1 MLDTIKN
8 QQFSRWIPVAL
19 LVLPWLN
26 PYAAGPSPD
35 AWPLLISAFCGFILW
50 ALKRR
55 LRIEIIASAWMLAAT
70 VSAVMG
76 LLQYFLLADGLT
88 PWLSQPSPGTAFANL
103 RQRNQFATLTSI
115 GLAALIG
122 WLALQPPGDRAPWW
136 PKYIALILALG
147 NAVSSSR
154 TGFLQWVLI
163 LALTAWWM
171 FPNRRRL
178 AVFAF
183 QAMLTYLIASVLMPQ
198 LLEFL
203 TGIDT
208 GGLMGRLADAP
219 SCESRTALWSNVVT
233 LIGQKPWFG
242 WGWGELKYAHF
253 VTLFPGVRFCG
264 MLGNAHNLPLHM
276 AVTLGIP
283 LTLLV
288 CGGFSWWVIRQR
300 PWGETEP
307 ARQLAWGV
315 LAVILLHSLVEYP
328 LWYGHFQIAFGLCIW
343 ILWSSNPRGIF
354 QKFELNRFSA
364 LKFQAPLA
372 ITLIAFWFYSAWDYQ
387 RVSQLYMAPQARD
400 AAYRDDTL
408 EKVGNSWLFSD
419 HVRFAELGSN
429 SLTANNAQV
438 NYDLATKLLHFSP
451 EPRVIEK
458 AITSALLLGKTE
470 SALENLIRYRS
481 AFPASF
487 ARWSK
492 ANQQL
497 LSGLPA
503 VNVDS
508 DVQMPP

>member
-1 MLDTIKN
+1 M
-8 QQFSRWIPVAL
+8 VA
-19 LVLPWLN
+19 
-26 PYAAGPSPD
+26 AA
-35 AWPLLISAFCGFILW
+35 I
-50 ALKRR
+50 
-55 LRIEIIASAWMLAAT
+55 
-70 VSAVMG
+70 SAVMG

-88 PWLSQPSPGTAFANL
+88 PLLSQPSPGTAFANL
-103 RQRNQFATLTSI
+103 HQRNQFATLTSI
-115 GLAALIG
+115 GLVALIG
-122 WLALQPPGDRAPWW
+122 WLALQPPSDRAAWW
-136 PKYIALILALG
+136 PKYIALILAFG

-154 TGFLQWVLI
+154 TGFLQWALV
-163 LALTAWWM
+163 LALTAWWT

-178 AVFAF
+178 TVFAF
-183 QAMLTYLIASVLMPQ
+183 QAMLTYLIASF
-198 LLEFL
+198 LLPHLLKFL

-208 GGLMGRLADAP
+208 GGLLGRLADRP
-219 SCESRTALWSNVVT
+219 ICESRTALWSNVVT
-233 LIGQKPWFG
+233 LIAQKPWFG

-276 AVTLGIP
+276 AVTMGIP
-283 LTLLV
+283 LTLLL
-288 CGGFSWWVIRQR
+288 CGGFGLWVIRQR
-300 PWGETEP
+300 PWREAEP
-307 ARQLAWGV
+307 VRQLAWGV
-315 LAVILLHSLVEYP
+315 LAVVLLHSLVEYP

-343 ILWSSNPRGIF
+343 ILWTSNPRRVF
-354 QKFELNRFSA
+354 QKFELNRSSS
-364 LKFQAPLA
+364 LKLQMPIA
-372 ITLIAFWFYSAWDYQ
+372 ITLIAFLIYAAWDYH

-400 AAYRDDTL
+400 VAYRDDTL

-458 AITSALLLGKTE
+458 VITSALLLGKTE

-481 AFPASF
+481 AFPATF

-492 ANQQL
+492 VNQQL